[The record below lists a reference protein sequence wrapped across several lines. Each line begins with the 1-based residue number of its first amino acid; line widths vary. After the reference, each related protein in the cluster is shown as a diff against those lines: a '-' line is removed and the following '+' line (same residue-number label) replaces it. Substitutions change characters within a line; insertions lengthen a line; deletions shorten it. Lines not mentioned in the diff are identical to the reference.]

1 MSTAYAKGP
10 VDIHSG
16 GIDLLFPHHEN
27 EVEQYIGADNKEFAR
42 CWIHNAFLN
51 INKEKM
57 SKSLGNVFL
66 AKDAIA
72 QAGPLVLRYFFVSTH
87 YRSPMDYSADA
98 LESAAGGLFRYQQF
112 FRVNK
117 AALSNKKLIPLIS
130 KTRKQFTEKMDND
143 FNSPEAFAALYEF
156 IREANS
162 TGAGREAAAFME
174 EVDTFLGLLE
184 KDEMQLT
191 KEQQE
196 LIELRE
202 TARKKGEWKEADRI
216 RAVFLSKGIMIEDN
230 AGGTRIRKV

>member
-1 MSTAYAKGP
+1 M
-10 VDIHSG
+10 
-16 GIDLLFPHHEN
+16 N
-27 EVEQYIGADNKEFAR
+27 
-42 CWIHNAFLN
+42 
-51 INKEKM
+51 
-57 SKSLGNVFL
+57 
-66 AKDAIA
+66 KDA
-72 QAGPLVLRYFFVSTH
+72 P
-87 YRSPMDYSADA
+87 
-98 LESAAGGLFRYQQF
+98 
-112 FRVNK
+112 
-117 AALSNKKLIPLIS
+117 SNKKLLPLIL

-143 FNSPEAFAALYEF
+143 FNSTEAFAALYEL

-162 TGAGREAAAFME
+162 IGAGKEAAAFME